1 MRSSHLFLMASIA
14 MGCSSS
20 SPPGRPN
27 EAVVGSGSGSAGSA
41 SGSGS
46 PSNAGAKAAP
56 TVAEL
61 AAEKD
66 VLYLDVRSPAEFAV
80 GHVDGA
86 VNIPVGDTAAM
97 VKLIGR
103 TDRPVIVHCAVGG
116 RAAQAVSALKAEG
129 FSRLVNGGGFKA
141 VAEATGKA
149 VVQ

>member
-27 EAVVGSGSGSAGSA
+27 EAVVA
-41 SGSGS
+41 SGSGAPGS
-46 PSNAGAKAAP
+46 ASNAGAKAAP

-97 VKLIGR
+97 AKLIGR